1 MVDSVVVDSVEG
13 DSEVE
18 DSAEVGSVEGELKII
33 MYLFVEN
40 TLHVK
45 YLCLCVFVCYCVRKV
60 HLRFKNVLIKIEIIL
75 ISLYKIYF
83 TSLFI

>member
-1 MVDSVVVDSVEG
+1 
-13 DSEVE
+13 
-18 DSAEVGSVEGELKII
+18 LKII

-60 HLRFKNVLIKIEIIL
+60 HLRFKKNVLIKI
-75 ISLYKIYF
+75 Y
-83 TSLFI
+83 